1 MTLMED
7 ERMEVLVFRTDI
19 IGKSDSE
26 NLGEILKEDSRIK
39 TWNIDQEDIDKVL
52 RIESNKM
59 TPADVIEMVTKLGYM
74 CEELPE

>member
-39 TWNIDQEDIDKVL
+39 TWNIDQEDIDNVL
-52 RIESNKM
+52 RIESNEM
-59 TPADVIEMVTKLGYM
+59 TPADVIEMVTKLGYL